1 MPWLSAGCFS
11 GYVTIA
17 GWNLSEAKCGLG
29 GMRDAGGALQHNV
42 FFSQQVSLTSTKLAI
57 ALHNTCIRSTQ
68 TMVRTPPSG
77 CTEFPNPEDGAW
89 QVSPSGCCDEN
100 ELTKLVYPQIREKK
114 YGKNAKWPEGYC
126 SIGERVV
133 FHFVIIQ
140 ENAVD

>member
-1 MPWLSAGCFS
+1 MVKCWMFFRLCHDCRVESFG
-11 GYVTIA
+11 
-17 GWNLSEAKCGLG
+17 SE
-29 GMRDAGGALQHNV
+29 MRSRRNERDAGGALQHNV

-77 CTEFPNPEDGAW
+77 CTEFPNPENGAW